1 MTDPDLSVG
10 SLNDTTPFETDMSKQ
25 RFPGI
30 ARAALEMSYA
40 NGGVNC
46 GRRESDV
53 LEKLEPILAEC
64 DLAMDLPEISK
75 WLDALSSGDMLTL
88 VDGEE
93 SDQHQIVTCAPN
105 GTDSI
110 LNLIFDHVA

>member
-1 MTDPDLSVG
+1 MFTL
-10 SLNDTTPFETDMSKQ
+10 DTAVVTKH

-40 NGGVNC
+40 NGGVNRN
-46 GRRESDV
+46 RRECDV
-53 LEKLEPILAEC
+53 LAELEPILAEC
-64 DLAMDLPEISK
+64 DLAMDLPAISR
-75 WLDALSSGDMLTL
+75 WALALSDGDMLTL

-93 SDQHQIVTCAPN
+93 SEQHRIVTCAPH
-105 GTDSI
+105 GTDSL